1 MSGGHDVIAPSG
13 LDITVQCPRSVGLQM
28 GLPDLPTEES
38 MEGDAAHWLAMMTA
52 NGIPMPVGTPCP
64 NGVVVDQDMIDG
76 AELWADIVGPY
87 GEAEKKVRIPLIHAT
102 HCGGTPDNYRFDP
115 IAFTL
120 RVFDYKYGHRF
131 VEVFE
136 NKQLAAYA
144 SGVIDELKLRAGTD
158 LTKLNVEFVLVQP
171 RSYHPDGP
179 VRRWM
184 TTAGALVPLVN
195 QLHFAAGLA
204 IDESGNPRPDA
215 PAATG
220 ENCRDC
226 KARHLCTLFQ
236 ANAAHLVDAAGRADL
251 FELPPA
257 QLGAELSYLDAA
269 IQRLKGRRDGLT
281 IQAENSIRS
290 GVDVP
295 GYEMGEGRSTEQW
308 RDDADVDTVSSFGA
322 ALGVALC
329 ADVKLRTPTQA
340 KAELK
345 RRHLDPS
352 LLDGYTHRPRGKM
365 SLAQSSTIKARKAFG
380 VTSK

>member
-52 NGIPMPVGTPCP
+52 NGIPMPVGIPAP
-64 NGVVVDQDMIDG
+64 NGVLVDQDMIDG

-87 GEAEKKVRIPLIHAT
+87 GDAEKKVRIERIHPR
-102 HCGGTPDNYRFDP
+102 HCGGTPDNRRHDP
-115 IAFTL
+115 IEQIL

-136 NKQLAAYA
+136 CKQLVAYA
-144 SGVIDELKLRAGTD
+144 VGTLDELGL
-158 LTKLNVEFVLVQP
+158 KLNETWVEFVLVQP

-179 VRRWM
+179 VRRW
-184 TTAGALVPLVN
+184 TVRASDLTAFVN
-195 QLHFAAGLA
+195 TIHAAVNLA
-204 IDESGNPRPDA
+204 IDENGVPKPDA
-215 PAATG
+215 PARTG
-220 ENCRDC
+220 EHCRDC

-236 ANAAHLVDAAGRADL
+236 RNAASLVDASGRADL

-269 IQRLKGRRDGLT
+269 IQRLKGRRDGLS
-281 IQAENSIRS
+281 IQAENSLRS

-295 GYEMGEGRSTEQW
+295 GYEMGEGRATEQW
-308 RDDADVDTVSSFGA
+308 RSDADVDTVSAFGA
-322 ALGVALC
+322 ALGVAVC
-329 ADVKLRTPTQA
+329 ADVKLLTPTQA
-340 KAELK
+340 KAEFK
-345 RRHLDPS
+345 RKHLPVE

-380 VTSK
+380 ANSK